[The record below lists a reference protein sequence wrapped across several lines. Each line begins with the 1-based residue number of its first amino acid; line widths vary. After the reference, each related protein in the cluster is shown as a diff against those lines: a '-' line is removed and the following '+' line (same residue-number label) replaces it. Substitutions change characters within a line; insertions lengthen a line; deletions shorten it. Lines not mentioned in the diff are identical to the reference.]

1 MKSKKAANKP
11 QQETPQKEVEIAA
24 PQVSVF
30 DKYGIK
36 IALGV
41 ISLIAFI
48 CFKDFILHQKIFLYK
63 DIGSDSLNAS
73 WPWMSHSADYISQYG
88 IPSWSFNMGMG
99 QNILSF
105 SFYDPFDYILYLFG
119 KNNMPSL
126 IIYKELV
133 KILLAGFLFF
143 KYLKLLRF
151 S

>member
-36 IALGV
+36 IALGI

-48 CFKDFILHQKIFLYK
+48 CFKDFILHQKIYLFK

-73 WPWMSHSADYISQYG
+73 WP
-88 IPSWSFNMGMG
+88 FNMGMG

-133 KILLAGFLFF
+133 KILLAGF
-143 KYLKLLRF
+143 
-151 S
+151 